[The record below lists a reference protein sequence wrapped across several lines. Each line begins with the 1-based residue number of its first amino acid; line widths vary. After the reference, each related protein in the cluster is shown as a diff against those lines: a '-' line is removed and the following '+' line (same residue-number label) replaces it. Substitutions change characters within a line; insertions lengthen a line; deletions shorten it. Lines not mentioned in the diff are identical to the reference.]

1 MMISLTVHYTESR
14 ARTFYIWPK
23 KYAKFAEVSPWPIG
37 LINQLVVRW
46 AHPSN
51 REAQARMKVT
61 FLYYEECPSHDVA
74 LERLRSV
81 LSEEDVEAEIEII
94 KVETEAQAQRLHFIG
109 SPTIRIDGRDIDPP
123 SSEAYYALTCRAYQ
137 LEDGRISPLPSP
149 NMLRRA
155 LRPA

>member
-1 MMISLTVHYTESR
+1 
-14 ARTFYIWPK
+14 
-23 KYAKFAEVSPWPIG
+23 
-37 LINQLVVRW
+37 
-46 AHPSN
+46 
-51 REAQARMKVT
+51 MKVT

-81 LSEEDVEAEIEII
+81 LSEEDVEAEIEIT

-149 NMLRRA
+149 NMIRRA
-155 LRPA
+155 LRSA